1 MKPTKCPAKE
11 KKWRKKYET
20 RGEKQKVKVKTAVSV
35 PLNSQIFLSAHAWT
49 SQANILH
56 LDQKEWIVQAV
67 KYGFMV

>member
-1 MKPTKCPAKE
+1 MPSKR
-11 KKWRKKYET
+11 KKKQDKKYET

-35 PLNSQIFLSAHAWT
+35 PLNPQIFLSAHAWT

-67 KYGFMV
+67 KHGFMV